1 MTVTFRGVSYQCVL
15 GSDLD
20 RDGMYLELS
29 EVVTGEI
36 VAEIFYSDQTHQ
48 MVLNAFKKALPLEL
62 VEWLVGQAKTDLPPV
77 TRPE

>member
-15 GSDLD
+15 GSDVD

-29 EVVTGEI
+29 EVVTG
-36 VAEIFYSDQTHQ
+36 AT
-48 MVLNAFKKALPLEL
+48 
-62 VEWLVGQAKTDLPPV
+62 KTDLPPV